1 MLAASAEGWDVCPCL
16 QFLQTQSGPEQLE
29 TLVFY
34 VPLAPCCLLPARR
47 VHWLPFLSL
56 TNALINLKSLL
67 LDCSNIL
74 FKIIIWKITWQR
86 TLLLFLLWK
95 GARFTK
101 GLQAGL
107 WLLITFLFSLQRRHV
122 TLAQA
127 QLYLEP
133 LQQGH
138 LTTFVLH
145 LLIIAVVKNPMF
157 PKGMAVLGG
166 VCGCQSRWR
175 RLDFPE
181 LSSAQ
186 LVTAHEWALH
196 FGVKMQKKAHG
207 LAQQFPLLRAR

>member
-1 MLAASAEGWDVCPCL
+1 MLSKAWLDQFLRKATILFQARLCLSFYHKKGQWIQDQITSFAFCADLPREGRGAIYHHYPLHVSCHLRATPVPSAWLPVMLAASAEGWDVCPCL

-47 VHWLPFLSL
+47 VHWLLFLSL

-107 WLLITFLFSLQRRHV
+107 W
-122 TLAQA
+122 
-127 QLYLEP
+127 
-133 LQQGH
+133 
-138 LTTFVLH
+138 
-145 LLIIAVVKNPMF
+145 
-157 PKGMAVLGG
+157 
-166 VCGCQSRWR
+166 
-175 RLDFPE
+175 
-181 LSSAQ
+181 
-186 LVTAHEWALH
+186 
-196 FGVKMQKKAHG
+196 
-207 LAQQFPLLRAR
+207 